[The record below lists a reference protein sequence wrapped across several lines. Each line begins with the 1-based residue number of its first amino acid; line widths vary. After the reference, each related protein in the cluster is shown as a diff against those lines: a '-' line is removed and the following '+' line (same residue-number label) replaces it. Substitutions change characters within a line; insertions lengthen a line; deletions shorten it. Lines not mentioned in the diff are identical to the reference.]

1 MTAQSNELKFKDVI
15 NDIKKKYL
23 TITKDNRLGGSHLLN
38 EISDMIQKSISVAPS
53 KGITPL
59 FVLHR
64 IFRDIALDQEERSVT
79 MEECR
84 RLYNLLNKSII
95 KLISDLE
102 KLNRISYREL
112 LEDCNMLIHAYLFG
126 SSTLH

>member
-1 MTAQSNELKFKDVI
+1 VI